1 MENINIAKSSPITQE
16 SIERERAIL
25 HDAFEFDPVKR
36 AQDKLNARPAK
47 EVFAEVYE
55 SAFGK

>member
-1 MENINIAKSSPITQE
+1 MENINTAKSLPITQE

-36 AQDKLNARPAK
+36 EQAKKEARDGD
-47 EVFAEVYE
+47 EVFAEVRAKY
-55 SAFGK
+55 ANF